1 MIKDNVMRM
10 LRAYDKATS
19 IETVA
24 QLNAIPDNSIVFYPC
39 HSDWFGEFLT
49 GKALKQWVKDNYD
62 KLVYHGHLEK
72 EGLFTPEFHAAIKES
87 MEDLKDTPESE
98 YELLWAEDFNLP
110 CISVTS
116 DPLDRN
122 EDDDEIVADDNA
134 GKQFAKFIWNAQM
147 KGYVLYTVPYT
158 GGNQGLVEN
167 IRSYW
172 IFD

>member
-1 MIKDNVMRM
+1 MIKENVVRM
-10 LRAYDKATS
+10 FKAYDNATS

-24 QLNAIPDNSIVFYPC
+24 QLNAIPDKSIIFYPC
-39 HSDWFGEFLT
+39 HADWFGEFLT

-62 KLVYHGHLEK
+62 KLTYHGHLEG

-87 MEDLKDTPESE
+87 MEDLKDPESE

-116 DPLDRN
+116 DPLDRG
-122 EDDDEIVADDNA
+122 EEDDEIVADGP

-147 KGYVLYTVPYT
+147 KGYTLYSVPYE
-158 GGNQGLVEN
+158 GGNHGIVEH